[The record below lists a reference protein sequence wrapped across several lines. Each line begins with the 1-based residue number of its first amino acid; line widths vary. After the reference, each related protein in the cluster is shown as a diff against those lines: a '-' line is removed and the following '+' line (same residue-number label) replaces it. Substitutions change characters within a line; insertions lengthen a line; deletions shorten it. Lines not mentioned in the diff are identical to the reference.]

1 MKHVVSVSLGT
12 SKRNRKEEATFL
24 GVPFVIERI
33 GTDGSRQRFQELV
46 RQLDGKIDCFGVG
59 GTDVYLYAGTKRY
72 TCRDSLR
79 LMRYA
84 QQTPWVDGSGLKHT
98 LERATVAWLQEN
110 GVLDWSRLRVLLVS
124 GVDRFGMGEELA
136 KRAASVI
143 YGDLMFGLGLPLP
156 IRSWKTVERLAR
168 VALPVI
174 ALCPIEW
181 FYPTGKKQELNTPR
195 HIRYFQEADVIAG
208 DWHFIRRYMPERLDG
223 KIILTQSS
231 QPHEVELLRRRGAR
245 MLITTT
251 PEVAGAAF
259 ATNVMEAVLVTL
271 LGRRPQELTPDDYMA
286 KLHELGW
293 TPPVRILN
301 P

>member
-1 MKHVVSVSLGT
+1 MKRVVSVSLGT
-12 SKRNRKEEATFL
+12 SKRNRKEEAVFL
-24 GVPFVIERI
+24 DVPFTIERI
-33 GTDGSRQRFQELV
+33 GTDGDRRRFQELV
-46 RQLDGKIDCFGVG
+46 RELDGKIDCFGVG

-84 QQTPWVDGSGLKHT
+84 RKTPWVDGSGLKHT
-98 LERATVAWLQEN
+98 LERATVAWLQEH
-110 GVLDWSRLRVLLVS
+110 GVLDWNRMKVLLVS

-136 KRAASVI
+136 KRAASVV
-143 YGDLMFGLGLPLP
+143 YGDLLFGLGLPVP
-156 IRSWKTVERLAR
+156 VRSWKTVQRLAR
-168 VALPVI
+168 VVLPII

-181 FYPTGKKQELNTPR
+181 FYPTGNKQERNTPR
-195 HIRYFQEADVIAG
+195 HERYFMEADVIAG
-208 DWHFIRRYMPERLDG
+208 DWHFIRRFMPQRLDG

-231 QPHEVELLRRRGAR
+231 QPHEVDLLRQRGVR

-251 PEVAGAAF
+251 PEIGGAAF

-271 LGRRPQELTPDDYMA
+271 LGRHPDTLTPEDYMA
-286 KLHELGW
+286 KLRELGW
-293 TPPVRILN
+293 TPAVRVLN